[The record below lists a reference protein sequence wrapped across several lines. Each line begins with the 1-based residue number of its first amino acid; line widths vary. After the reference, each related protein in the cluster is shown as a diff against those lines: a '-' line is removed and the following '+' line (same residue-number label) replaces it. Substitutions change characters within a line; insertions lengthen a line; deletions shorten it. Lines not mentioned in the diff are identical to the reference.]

1 MDYIRTE
8 ADGQLTLTQ
17 STEFLFIPSCLY
29 GFHNT
34 ETTVE
39 KSKSDKSV
47 YCHRGIL
54 DLPEEERVCTCG
66 QRMHINS
73 NKDIYIWYLNI
84 GSSLSCAGMVTAILT
99 MNTSF

>member
-39 KSKSDKSV
+39 KSVKAVMKQSMIPS
-47 YCHRGIL
+47 YRRTGYY
-54 DLPEEERVCTCG
+54 LPL
-66 QRMHINS
+66 I
-73 NKDIYIWYLNI
+73 
-84 GSSLSCAGMVTAILT
+84 
-99 MNTSF
+99 